1 MSKIP
6 IEWKIRSQPTL
17 EQDLVAELRFEV
29 CGECPSYV
37 ELARPECGECGC
49 YIEHKIY
56 SGEEMGC
63 PLNKWTINRD
73 TKI

>member
-17 EQDLVAELRFEV
+17 EHDLVAELRFRV
-29 CGECPSYV
+29 CVVCPSYV

>member
-1 MSKIP
+1 MKIP
-6 IEWKIRSQPTL
+6 MEWIMRSQPTL
-17 EQDLVAELRFEV
+17 EQHEIAELRFEV
-29 CGECPSYV
+29 CVVCPAYV

-56 SGEEMGC
+56 SGEELGC

>member
-1 MSKIP
+1 M
-6 IEWKIRSQPTL
+6 EWIMRSQPTL
-17 EQDLVAELRFEV
+17 EQHEIAELRFEV
-29 CGECPSYV
+29 CVVCPAYV

-56 SGEEMGC
+56 SGEELGC